1 MAGAALGAGAGAA
14 VVAGAEDDATDAEGF
29 TLGAPLGGL
38 AAAVFSTG
46 AVLAAEAIG
55 LVLGEPDGGLV
66 AAATPVLGEATFQPA
81 LIIQRL
87 NATPR
92 LA

>member
-1 MAGAALGAGAGAA
+1 MAGAALGAEAE

-29 TLGAPLGGL
+29 TLGAPLGGF
-38 AAAVFSTG
+38 AAAVFSGG

-55 LVLGEPDGGLV
+55 LVLGEPEGGLV
-66 AAATPVLGEATFQPA
+66 AAATPVLGEATFQPD

-87 NATPR
+87 KATPR

>member
-1 MAGAALGAGAGAA
+1 MAGAALGAGAE

-55 LVLGEPDGGLV
+55 LVLGEPEGGFV

-81 LIIQRL
+81 LIMQRL
-87 NATPR
+87 NVAPR
-92 LA
+92 LV